1 MNSTDSSNY
10 HNETIIETASF
21 KKDVIIR
28 YQMWS
33 AVIVFGCT
41 IAGIPLLLLV
51 IPLILLIWPRV
62 VNTWKC
68 VLTNRAVH
76 VEKGLFVKVKKTI
89 PLEKITDVGSVQGPI
104 MRHFDLHSLSF
115 ETAGQS
121 GGAAGALVTLLGI
134 ENSEAFRERVLDT
147 RDASNKGAA
156 PAEEKPPPA
165 SDDQLLREIRDSLIR
180 IEERLGQSG

>member
-1 MNSTDSSNY
+1 MSSLDSSMY
-10 HNETIIETASF
+10 HNETVIETATF
-21 KKDVIIR
+21 QKDVIVR
-28 YQMWS
+28 YQLWS
-33 AVIVFGCT
+33 SVIIFGST
-41 IAGIPLLLLV
+41 IVGIPLLLIIV
-51 IPLILLIWPRV
+51 PLILLIWPRV
-62 VNTWKC
+62 INTWKC

-134 ENSEAFRERVLDT
+134 ENSESFRERVLDT

-156 PAEEKPPPA
+156 SAEVTPQTVP
-165 SDDQLLREIRDSLIR
+165 DDQLLREIRDSLIR
-180 IEERLGQSG
+180 IEEHLGQSG